1 MAKKRA
7 NGEGNIKKRENGT
20 WEARFSVN
28 GKRHSIYGKTRAE
41 VRKKLTDTLAK
52 IDQEQFIEKTDMTVG
67 EWLTIW
73 QRDYIGNVKRGTA
86 VNYELHLRLYI
97 LPVLS
102 EVKLSDLK
110 TPMIQKVY
118 NSLINEK
125 GLSPKTVKNAHGY
138 LHKALSVAVKI
149 GYISKNPSEA
159 CILPKINQTE
169 IQPFDTPEINKLLE
183 TVKGHEHEAL
193 IKTALFTGMRSGEL
207 CGLTWDCVDFN
218 KGLIYVKK
226 QLCPPRGIEKNFRFD
241 TLKNGKPRTLAPA
254 PFVMETLREHKK
266 RQEQRKK
273 AAGDLWDDL
282 GFPDLVFT
290 YPNGKHY
297 SQSNVHKF
305 FQNILKKAGLE
316 HHRFHDL
323 RHPYVKHTTKIFNLR
338 LMDFQAQAYPDAR
351 RKTRGACQLLRGG
364 QSRSPVRP
372 LCNRKRFS

>member
-20 WEARFSVN
+20 WEARFCVN
-28 GKRHSIYGKTRAE
+28 GKRHSIYGKTREE

-52 IDQEQFIEKTDMTVG
+52 IDQEQFIEKSDMTVG

-73 QRDYIGNVKRGTA
+73 QRDYIGNVKKGTA

-97 LPVLS
+97 LPVLG
-102 EVKLSDLK
+102 EVKLSNLK

-118 NSLINEK
+118 NSLIKEK
-125 GLSPKTVKNAHGY
+125 GLSPKTVKNAHGC

-149 GYISKNPSEA
+149 GYIAKNPSEA
-159 CILPKINQTE
+159 CVLPKVNQAE
-169 IQPFDTPEINKLLE
+169 IQPLDTPEITKLLE
-183 TVKGHEHEAL
+183 TVKGQEHEAL
-193 IKTALFTGMRSGEL
+193 IMTALFTGMRSGEL
-207 CGLTWDCVDFN
+207 CGLTWDCVDFD

-254 PFVMETLREHKK
+254 PFVMDTLRAHKK
-266 RQEQRKK
+266 NQAQQKK
-273 AAGDLWDDL
+273 AAGELWDDL

-323 RHPYVKHTTKIFNLR
+323 RHTYAVSSLRAGDDVKTVQENMGHFTAAFTLDKYAHVTETMRRDSANR
-338 LMDFQAQAYPDAR
+338 MQAFYEA
-351 RKTRGACQLLRGG
+351 L
-364 QSRSPVRP
+364 
-372 LCNRKRFS
+372 

>member
-52 IDQEQFIEKTDMTVG
+52 IDQEQFIEKMDMMVG

-110 TPMIQKVY
+110 TPMIQRVY

-125 GLSPKTVKNAHGY
+125 GLSPKTVKNAHGC

-149 GYISKNPSEA
+149 GYIAKNPSEA
-159 CILPKINQTE
+159 CILPKINQAE

-183 TVKGHEHEAL
+183 TLKGHEHEAL
-193 IKTALFTGMRSGEL
+193 IKTALFTGMR
-207 CGLTWDCVDFN
+207 F
-218 KGLIYVKK
+218 
-226 QLCPPRGIEKNFRFD
+226 CPPRGIEKNFRFD

-266 RQEQRKK
+266 RQEQQKK

-297 SQSNVHKF
+297 SKSNVHKF

-323 RHPYVKHTTKIFNLR
+323 RHTYAVSSLRAGDDVKTVQENMGHFTAAFTLDKYAHVTETMRRDSANR
-338 LMDFQAQAYPDAR
+338 MQAFYEA
-351 RKTRGACQLLRGG
+351 L
-364 QSRSPVRP
+364 
-372 LCNRKRFS
+372 

>member
-1 MAKKRA
+1 MALKRA

-125 GLSPKTVKNAHGY
+125 GLSPKTVKNAHGC

-149 GYISKNPSEA
+149 GYIAKNPSEA
-159 CILPKINQTE
+159 CILPKINQAE

-207 CGLTWDCVDFN
+207 CGLTWDCVDFEN
-218 KGLIYVKK
+218 EVIHVEK
-226 QLCPPRGIEKNFRFD
+226 QLVQTRKKGQKYRFG
-241 TLKNGKPRTLAPA
+241 TLKNGKTRVIAPA
-254 PFVMETLREHKK
+254 PYIMQVLKKHKIA
-266 RQEQRKK
+266 QAEQRLLM
-273 AAGDLWDDL
+273 GDLWNE
-282 GFPDLVFT
+282 GKFPGLVFNH
-290 YPNGKHY
+290 PDGSHY
-297 SQSNVHKF
+297 SQPTIWKE
-305 FQNILKKAGLE
+305 FQNILAAAGLE
-316 HHRFHDL
+316 HHRVHDL
-323 RHPYVKHTTKIFNLR
+323 RHTFAVNSIMAGDDIKTLQENMGHYSAAFTLDRYGHMTDTMRRESANR
-338 LMDFQAQAYPDAR
+338 MQAFIE
-351 RKTRGACQLLRGG
+351 
-364 QSRSPVRP
+364 
-372 LCNRKRFS
+372 NM

>member
-110 TPMIQKVY
+110 TPMIQRVY

-125 GLSPKTVKNAHGY
+125 GLSPKTVKNAHGC

-149 GYISKNPSEA
+149 GYIAKNPSEA
-159 CILPKINQTE
+159 CILPLRGLRKSADLCEEAALSAPGDRKEFPIRY
-169 IQPFDTPEINKLLE
+169 PEKR
-183 TVKGHEHEAL
+183 KAQDAGSRAL
-193 IKTALFTGMRSGEL
+193 RDGDPA
-207 CGLTWDCVDFN
+207 
-218 KGLIYVKK
+218 
-226 QLCPPRGIEKNFRFD
+226 
-241 TLKNGKPRTLAPA
+241 RT
-254 PFVMETLREHKK
+254 
-266 RQEQRKK
+266 QK
-273 AAGDLWDDL
+273 AAGAAEE
-282 GFPDLVFT
+282 G
-290 YPNGKHY
+290 
-297 SQSNVHKF
+297 S
-305 FQNILKKAGLE
+305 
-316 HHRFHDL
+316 
-323 RHPYVKHTTKIFNLR
+323 
-338 LMDFQAQAYPDAR
+338 R
-351 RKTRGACQLLRGG
+351 RSVG
-364 QSRSPVRP
+364 
-372 LCNRKRFS
+372 

>member
-110 TPMIQKVY
+110 TPMIQRVY

-125 GLSPKTVKNAHGY
+125 GHRQESLGSVHPAQDQSGGDP
-138 LHKALSVAVKI
+138 ALRHAGDQQIV
-149 GYISKNPSEA
+149 G
-159 CILPKINQTE
+159 
-169 IQPFDTPEINKLLE
+169 
-183 TVKGHEHEAL
+183 
-193 IKTALFTGMRSGEL
+193 
-207 CGLTWDCVDFN
+207 
-218 KGLIYVKK
+218 
-226 QLCPPRGIEKNFRFD
+226 
-241 TLKNGKPRTLAPA
+241 NGK
-254 PFVMETLREHKK
+254 
-266 RQEQRKK
+266 
-273 AAGDLWDDL
+273 
-282 GFPDLVFT
+282 
-290 YPNGKHY
+290 
-297 SQSNVHKF
+297 
-305 FQNILKKAGLE
+305 
-316 HHRFHDL
+316 
-323 RHPYVKHTTKIFNLR
+323 
-338 LMDFQAQAYPDAR
+338 
-351 RKTRGACQLLRGG
+351 GA
-364 QSRSPVRP
+364 
-372 LCNRKRFS
+372 

>member
-1 MAKKRA
+1 MALKRA

-125 GLSPKTVKNAHGY
+125 GLSPKTVKNAHGC

-149 GYISKNPSEA
+149 GYIAKNPSEA
-159 CILPKINQTE
+159 CILPKINQAE

-207 CGLTWDCVDFN
+207 CGLT
-218 KGLIYVKK
+218 
-226 QLCPPRGIEKNFRFD
+226 
-241 TLKNGKPRTLAPA
+241 
-254 PFVMETLREHKK
+254 
-266 RQEQRKK
+266 
-273 AAGDLWDDL
+273 
-282 GFPDLVFT
+282 
-290 YPNGKHY
+290 
-297 SQSNVHKF
+297 
-305 FQNILKKAGLE
+305 
-316 HHRFHDL
+316 
-323 RHPYVKHTTKIFNLR
+323 
-338 LMDFQAQAYPDAR
+338 
-351 RKTRGACQLLRGG
+351 
-364 QSRSPVRP
+364 
-372 LCNRKRFS
+372 